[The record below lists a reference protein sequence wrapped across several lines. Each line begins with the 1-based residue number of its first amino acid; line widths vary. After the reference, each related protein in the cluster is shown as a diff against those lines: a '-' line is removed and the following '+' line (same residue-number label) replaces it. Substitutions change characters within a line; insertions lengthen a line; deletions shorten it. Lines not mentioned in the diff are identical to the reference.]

1 MQPSDSISEL
11 LLQASRGDERAI
23 DQLLAEHVQGL
34 RGFLRLRAG
43 PLLLEKE
50 SCSDLAQSVCRDVLE
65 NADRFQFGG
74 VAGFRKWLY
83 TTALRK
89 IADRYEYYHAA
100 KRDVGRE
107 QSTMSSQQEDV
118 LGAYRGF
125 FTPSQHAVARE
136 ELGRVEEAFAKL
148 SEEQQQVILMA
159 KLMGLPR
166 AEIAEE
172 LGKSEGAV
180 RTLLSRA
187 LARLAEYL
195 DDEE

>member
-1 MQPSDSISEL
+1 M
-11 LLQASRGDERAI
+11 
-23 DQLLAEHVQGL
+23 
-34 RGFLRLRAG
+34 RLRAG

-65 NADRFQFGG
+65 NADRFRFGG

-100 KRDVGRE
+100 KRDVARE
-107 QSTMSSQQEDV
+107 QSTAASRQDEI
-118 LGAYRGF
+118 LGAYQGF

-136 ELGRVEEAFAKL
+136 ELGRVEQAFVKL
-148 SEEQQQVILMA
+148 NEEQQQVILMA

-166 AEIAEE
+166 AEIADE

-180 RTLLSRA
+180 RTLLSRS
-187 LARLAEYL
+187 LAKLAQYL
-195 DDEE
+195 DDE